1 MLVTLVGK
9 VPVLR
14 GNVLSFGKNG
24 YLDVASHSKRS
35 FSTAKRS
42 LVRDM
47 DTPKKETRIPS
58 VFDKEQRKWVP
69 ATWKPELANTKAQR
83 LKVLT
88 WNLWFDESQYDE
100 RVKHQFAIMKQLDA
114 DIVSLQE
121 VLPLY
126 LQKLSTEEW
135 VRNNYYMSEFD
146 GTQIRSYDTVLMSK
160 IPLKQLNVHM
170 IHSYM
175 SRKLYVGET
184 ELNNEPTGIATV
196 HLESL
201 TKNSKIRK
209 DQLGQIFTILK
220 NTNNIFFFGDFNFCA
235 SIGEDPEFDP
245 RFKDTWPT
253 LKGNEFQPTIGVN
266 YPRAEVKPAR
276 VDRIYLNSPSWVPVD
291 VQLIGTNKIRQTVMK
306 SIYPSDHLG
315 VLGIFEY
322 RPSANASAAS
332 SSSTNSSAAQST
344 TTPSAA
350 SSSPTNSTAAQS
362 TTTPSAS
369 TPTPQNANP
378 TTAPAGQKS

>member
-1 MLVTLVGK
+1 
-9 VPVLR
+9 
-14 GNVLSFGKNG
+14 
-24 YLDVASHSKRS
+24 
-35 FSTAKRS
+35 
-42 LVRDM
+42 M

-69 ATWKPELANTKAQR
+69 ATWKPEQANTKAQK

-135 VRNNYYMSEFD
+135 VRNNYFVSEFD

-184 ELNNEPTGIATV
+184 ELNNEPTAITTV

-245 RFKDTWPT
+245 RFKDTWAT

-276 VDRIYLNSPSWVPVD
+276 VDRIYINSPSWVPVD
-291 VQLIGTNKIRQTVMK
+291 IQLIGTNKIRQTVMK

-315 VLGIFEY
+315 VLGVFEH
-322 RPSANASAAS
+322 RPGANAS
-332 SSSTNSSAAQST
+332 TSAST
-344 TTPSAA
+344 TTSASSTPSSASSPSA
-350 SSSPTNSTAAQS
+350 TTSTS
-362 TTTPSAS
+362 SAS
-369 TPTPQNANP
+369 NANAAPGNAQKP
-378 TTAPAGQKS
+378 TGS